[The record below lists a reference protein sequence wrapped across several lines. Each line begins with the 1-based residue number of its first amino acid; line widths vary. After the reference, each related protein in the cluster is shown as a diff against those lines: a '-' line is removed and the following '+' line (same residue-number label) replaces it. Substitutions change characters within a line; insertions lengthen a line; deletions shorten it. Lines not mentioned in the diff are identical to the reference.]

1 MLTNPSSLLSK
12 PSSPRFVKKS
22 PLNERTSFFVWRSG
36 RDSNSR
42 PHAWQA
48 CILTKL
54 NYRTNP
60 CFQLVLFFLESGCK
74 STNIFQTGKIF
85 FRFFFKFYYNR
96 LFISADS
103 FEKFFCCRQNL
114 LYKTPVTNPFFV
126 IFGVKF
132 FVVCKRLILNIN
144 SVSSPTEVRINSVPT
159 PTTVGDDTVKI
170 RRRVAPEPWSE
181 EWGEQKKNGSKFLW
195 LRFLPR
201 VGGGARTHD
210 LQIHNLAL

>member
-1 MLTNPSSLLSK
+1 MYSNQTELPDQSLFS
-12 PSSPRFVKKS
+12 
-22 PLNERTSFFVWRSG
+22 TC
-36 RDSNSR
+36 
-42 PHAWQA
+42 A
-48 CILTKL
+48 
-54 NYRTNP
+54 
-60 CFQLVLFFLESGCK
+60 FFLESGCK

-85 FRFFFKFYYNR
+85 FRFFFQFYYNR

-114 LYKTPVTNPFFV
+114 LYKTPVMNPFFV

-170 RRRVAPEPWSE
+170 RRRVAPGPWSE
-181 EWGEQKKNGSKFLW
+181 GWGEQKKRSQISLTPFPSSGGRWGSN
-195 LRFLPR
+195 PR
-201 VGGGARTHD
+201 PPDPQSGALTS
-210 LQIHNLAL
+210 